1 MSLYQQHPKLNLITN
16 PAGRLN
22 LSVTSSQLFVK
33 MRVCMTVSLWFLDSS
48 PRSYKPHSQAQG
60 PGDQASKPDALPHR
74 DPGQTEPATPGG
86 PKRLLHWAV
95 SHHCCRSLPPLPQ
108 HSSFCRALLQEG
120 QTEAWCPQALQPPA
134 DHHQWPGSHSGGG
147 DHVLADEAALG
158 PGPRLQGRL
167 LAPSWHGSEDCLPSR
182 LHASHEALTR
192 RHPSHDTEHHHY
204 DPEHHQWTHLAPL
217 LQHLPQQWAKQH
229 PAPPTLTL
237 HHPGIAPPLCHGHKT
252 SYCSSCS
259 RDLSQSRQ
267 KQRSGA

>member
-60 PGDQASKPDALPHR
+60 PGDQASKPDAFPHR

-217 LQHLPQQWAKQH
+217 LQHLP
-229 PAPPTLTL
+229 
-237 HHPGIAPPLCHGHKT
+237 
-252 SYCSSCS
+252 
-259 RDLSQSRQ
+259 
-267 KQRSGA
+267 